1 MCDFGF
7 SRAIATLQTEL
18 LLDKDQHKILKQRN
32 LCCYYK
38 ESSNFPPGEAADMNG
53 DLSLSN
59 NRKREK
65 DLVAELRSLLH
76 DHPDLPPDHELLRW
90 IHATSVK

>member
-18 LLDKDQHKILKQRN
+18 LLDKDQHKILQQRN
-32 LCCYYK
+32 LCCFK
-38 ESSNFPPGEAADMNG
+38 ESSNFPDEAADMNG
-53 DLSLSN
+53 DLSN
-59 NRKREK
+59 NRQREK
-65 DLVAELRSLLH
+65 DLVTELRSLLH

>member
-18 LLDKDQHKILKQRN
+18 LLDKDQHKILQQRN
-32 LCCYYK
+32 LCCYK
-38 ESSNFPPGEAADMNG
+38 ESSNFPPGEAADMNS
-53 DLSLSN
+53 DLSKNSQ
-59 NRKREK
+59 REK